1 MKIRTEIDHLATAI
15 GSMAADLKER
25 QEKLLFYARS
35 LESLVAD
42 HMADPAIAGR
52 RLEPGQAA
60 DGAERSLTE
69 RITRLHADNDAL
81 RNQVVELSKRNR
93 EITLLSTL
101 NDFLHNAASEAE
113 AYSII
118 AEVLPR
124 LFPGDSG
131 AAFAL
136 NASRNMLEA
145 AAVWGPLAPPRLIFR
160 PDDCWAHRR
169 GQVHLAVGHDHACPH
184 ASDHR
189 RTHVCLPLLAQGETL
204 GILHLIDGSAQGEPA
219 DDAGVVQKCR
229 LAKTL
234 ADNIGLGIG
243 NLRSRGS
250 MRHLSTRDSPT
261 GPAREAP
268 QPG

>member
-1 MKIRTEIDHLATAI
+1 MKIRDEIDHLVTAI
-15 GSMAADLKER
+15 GSMATDLKER

-42 HMADPAIAGR
+42 RMADPAIGAR
-52 RLEPGQAA
+52 MPGPGLAP

-69 RITRLHADNDAL
+69 RITRLHAENDTL
-81 RNQVVELSKRNR
+81 RNQVVALSRHNR

-118 AEVLPR
+118 AEVVPR

-145 AAVWGPLAPPRLIFR
+145 AAVWGPMAPPRLIFR

-169 GQVHLAVGHDHACPH
+169 GQVHLAVGHEQSCPH
-184 ASDHR
+184 ATDHG

-204 GILHLIDGSAQGEPA
+204 GILHLIDGAAISEPA
-219 DDAGVVQKCR
+219 DEARTVQKCR

-243 NLRSRGS
+243 NLRSRDS
-250 MRHLSTRDSPT
+250 IRNPSIRAPLS
-261 GPAREAP
+261 GPAREAS
-268 QPG
+268 QSG